1 MSSEEIKTPSRRGLW
16 TAAIAAVLLG
26 SVVVGYGFMD
36 RAQSKQEVVQ
46 WTNTQ
51 TTPTVALAQL
61 TPASPHQIVT
71 LPGNIQPYNRAALF
85 ARVNGYVK
93 TWDHDIGSPVKA
105 GQVLATIDAPD
116 LDQQLSQAN
125 ATLASVKA
133 NEHFATLTA
142 NRNNILVQKQI
153 VAQQLADQTSADA
166 TAKKAVVDANEANVR
181 QLEAMQ
187 SFKTLSAPF
196 DGVVTARNVEL
207 GQLINSGGSGLPLFE
222 VSDLHRVRIFVQVPQ
237 AFSGGLAVGMKAT
250 FEMPQY
256 PGVQFD
262 ATLSHVSKS
271 INATS
276 HSMQVE
282 LQADN
287 TAGKFYGGSY
297 CNVHF
302 QVPTEVNLV
311 TIPSTALVTG
321 NQGTQVATL
330 DANNKVVLK
339 NVQLGRDLGDA
350 VEVIAGLTPADRVIN
365 NPPETLTA
373 GDTVRVAAATPQAGA
388 QGSAPN
394 PQATAQPSAS
404 NSQPAASSSPQPAPQ
419 PSSSKSQAAVP
430 APASKTSQQ

>member
-1 MSSEEIKTPSRRGLW
+1 MSSEDIKAPSRRSLV
-16 TAAIAAVLLG
+16 TAAIAALLLA
-26 SVVVGYGFMD
+26 SVVVGYGFVD

-51 TTPTVALAQL
+51 AIPTVALAQL
-61 TPASPHQIVT
+61 IPASPHQTLT
-71 LPGNIQPYNRAALF
+71 LPGNIQPYNRAAIF

-93 TWDHDIGSPVKA
+93 SWDHDIGSPVKS
-105 GQVLATIDAPD
+105 GQALATIDAPD
-116 LDQQLSQAN
+116 LDQQLSQAK
-125 ATLASVKA
+125 ATLASVRA
-133 NEHFATLTA
+133 NLQIASLTA
-142 NRNNILVQKQI
+142 NRNNILLQKQI
-153 VAQQLADQTSADA
+153 VAQQLADQTTADA
-166 TAKKAVVDANEANVR
+166 TAKEAVVDANEANVR

-187 SFKTLSAPF
+187 SFKTLAAPF
-196 DGVVTARNVEL
+196 DGVVTARNVEI
-207 GQLINSGGSGLPLFE
+207 GQLINSGGGSGQALFE

-237 AFSGGLAVGMKAT
+237 SFSAGLAPGMKAT

-262 ATLSHVSKS
+262 ATLSHISQS

-287 TAGKFYGGSY
+287 TDGKFFGGSY

-302 QVPTEVNLV
+302 EVPTPANLV

-330 DANNKVVLK
+330 DGNNKVVLK
-339 NVQLGRDLGDA
+339 NVQLGRDLGDS
-350 VEVIAGLTPADRVIN
+350 VEVIAGLTPSDRIIN

-373 GDTVRVAAATPQAGA
+373 GDAVRVAAATPQPA
-388 QGSAPN
+388 APASSPK
-394 PQATAQPSAS
+394 PQAAAAP
-404 NSQPAASSSPQPAPQ
+404 ASSSKP
-419 PSSSKSQAAVP
+419 QAAATPVSS
-430 APASKTSQQ
+430 SKTSQQ

>member
-1 MSSEEIKTPSRRGLW
+1 MPSQDIKAPSRRSLL
-16 TAAIAAVLLG
+16 TAGTAAVLLA
-26 SVVVGYGFMD
+26 SVVVGYGFVN
-36 RAQSKQEVVQ
+36 RAQSKQEVVH
-46 WTNTQ
+46 WTSAQ
-51 TTPTVALAQL
+51 AIPTVALAQL
-61 TPASPHQIVT
+61 TPGGTHQTLT
-71 LPGNIQPYNRAALF
+71 LPGNIQPYNRAAIF

-93 TWDHDIGSPVKA
+93 SWDHDIGSSVKA

-153 VAQQLADQTSADA
+153 VAQQLADQTAADA
-166 TAKKAVVDANEANVR
+166 AAKKAVVDANEANVR

-187 SFKTLSAPF
+187 SFKTLAAPF

-207 GQLINSGGSGLPLFE
+207 GALISSGGSGQPLFE
-222 VSDLHRVRIFVQVPQ
+222 VSDLHRVRIYVQVPQ
-237 AFSGGLAVGMKAT
+237 SFSAGLVPGVKAT

-256 PGVQFD
+256 PGAQFD

-271 INATS
+271 MNATS
-276 HSMQVE
+276 HTMQVE

-287 TAGKFYGGSY
+287 AAGKFFAGSY

-302 QVPTEVNLV
+302 EIPNDANLV

-330 DANNKVVLK
+330 DSNNKVVLK
-339 NVQLGRDLGDA
+339 KVQLGRDLGDS
-350 VEVIAGLTPADRVIN
+350 VEVIAGLSPSDRIIN
-365 NPPETLTA
+365 NPPETLAA
-373 GDTVRVAAATPQAGA
+373 GDTVRVAAATPQAA
-388 QGSAPN
+388 
-394 PQATAQPSAS
+394 
-404 NSQPAASSSPQPAPQ
+404 
-419 PSSSKSQAAVP
+419 
-430 APASKTSQQ
+430 APASPSKTSPQ